1 MLREFVLLGLAA
13 GLLALL
19 RVAVT
24 GPTRPAFLVVSL
36 QAVPTGALLL
46 DARDGFDYA
55 RGHLPGALSLP
66 CNRGVPALPPELL
79 DPNQHPHL
87 ACYDWPGTRGG
98 AQMLAAELHRRRGD
112 TIWVV
117 VDPPL
122 PGQVGLPGTQG
133 LPRAG
138 APGVFLR

>member
-1 MLREFVLLGLAA
+1 MLREFVLVGLAA
-13 GLLALL
+13 LLLAVL
-19 RVAVT
+19 RVAVV
-24 GPTRPAFLVVSL
+24 GPTRPPFLVVAF
-36 QAVPTGALLL
+36 QALPTGAVLL
-46 DARDGFDYA
+46 DARDTFDYA

-66 CNRGVPALPPELL
+66 CNRGLPPLPPGLL
-79 DPNQHPHL
+79 DRLQHPHL

-98 AQMLAAELHRRRGD
+98 AQVLAAELHRLRGD

-122 PGQVGLPGTQG
+122 PGSVGLPSSDG